1 METQT
6 AHILTAANQARSKQ
20 MKVTLAIQRSG
31 SQLAAAPQ
39 VSRYEVEVAPTDRV
53 LDALLFI
60 QRNLDGTLAVRKSC
74 AHGVCGSDAMRIN
87 GKERLACKTLFQDI
101 VEVDA
106 GKTSGAGGA
115 ADGAQPEIVIE
126 PLRHL
131 EVQKDLMVDQGP
143 FFDKFRSV
151 RPFFV
156 PAAAPP
162 AQEYLQ
168 SPEER
173 ELFDEATKCIN
184 CGACYSACPILDKN
198 PAFLGPAAIVQ
209 AARFVFDS
217 RDKGLEA
224 RLDVLDT
231 ENGVW
236 PCESKF
242 ECTRVCPREIK
253 ITKLINFTK
262 REIKKYR
269 SARGEQTAEERAG
282 SK

>member
-1 METQT
+1 
-6 AHILTAANQARSKQ
+6 
-20 MKVTLAIQRSG
+20 MKVTLAIQRYNSE
-31 SQLAAAPQ
+31 SDTEPRVQNYQ
-39 VSRYEVEVAPTDRV
+39 VEVEPTDRI
-53 LDALLFI
+53 LDALMDI
-60 QRNLDGTLAVRKSC
+60 TQNQDGTLGYRRSC

-87 GKERLACKTLFQDI
+87 GTEKLACKTLFKDL
-101 VEVDA
+101 EV
-106 GKTSGAGGA
+106 
-115 ADGAQPEIVIE
+115 ADGGSVQIE

-131 EVQKDLMVDQGP
+131 DVQKDLMVDQSP
-143 FFDKFRSV
+143 FFEKFRAV
-151 RPFFV
+151 KPYFV
-156 PAAAPP
+156 PKAPEP
-162 AQEYLQ
+162 ERGEYIQ

-184 CGACYSACPILDKN
+184 CAACYSACPILDSN
-198 PAFLGPAAIVQ
+198 PHFIGPQAITN
-209 AARFVFDS
+209 AARFIFDS

-236 PCESKF
+236 PCESHF

-269 SARGEQTAEERAG
+269 HARGEQTAEERAQ
-282 SK
+282 ST